1 MDEIIGLIGV
11 FIPILGIGVGLAAV
25 IGHFRLKEQQIRLR
39 IAEAQ
44 GGADA
49 AAAKITQAELEK
61 LKDRVAVL
69 ERLLTDDDRRLAHEI
84 GRLKTSDEVRR

>member
-1 MDEIIGLIGV
+1 MNDVVGLVGV
-11 FIPILGIGVGLAAV
+11 FIPILGICVGLAAV
-25 IGHFRLKEQQIRLR
+25 IGNYRLKEQQVKLR

-49 AAAKITQAELEK
+49 AASKVTQAELEK

-69 ERLLTDDDRRLAHEI
+69 ERLLTDDDRRLANEI
-84 GRLKTSDEVRR
+84 SRLGDSARPRG